1 MKIYF
6 IFFIA
11 VFGISGFGFAE
22 NNEILPNLNDTN
34 KVDKIKISQDLS
46 CFSDLK
52 EITDEFGG
60 TNSVPPPPAPGEL
73 MDGIPVPGIPD
84 GSELNVETQDTP
96 AGDKEK
102 VSKKSVFDR
111 DSNLDPSFAIDP
123 IQEIKDA
130 PITKESERDENAWE
144 ERENGEKVD

>member
-22 NNEILPNLNDTN
+22 TNGFLLNLNDTN

-60 TNSVPPPPAPGEL
+60 TNSAPPPPAPGEL

-84 GSELNVETQDTP
+84 GSELNVVTEKTP
-96 AGDKEK
+96 PVEDKEK
-102 VSKKSVFDR
+102 ASENSVFDR
-111 DSNLDPSFAIDP
+111 DSNLDPSFEIDP
-123 IQEIKDA
+123 IQEIKEA
-130 PITKESERDENAWE
+130 PITKESERDEKAWE
-144 ERENGEKVD
+144 EREQE